1 MYTKTTEGTNRTLRA
16 YNLPPS
22 QDSAATRSTSDLKTL
37 DVRGCTT
44 GSVLHHQ
51 IIDIKKIYELNK
63 KSFRR
68 EGCFVAQK
76 EKKGIEMQV
85 NQERNRLLVVSFIMT
100 IIFVFISWMITE
112 GNMMMVIVG
121 VVLEII
127 LILILYWIFK

>member
-1 MYTKTTEGTNRTLRA
+1 
-16 YNLPPS
+16 
-22 QDSAATRSTSDLKTL
+22 
-37 DVRGCTT
+37 
-44 GSVLHHQ
+44 
-51 IIDIKKIYELNK
+51 
-63 KSFRR
+63 
-68 EGCFVAQK
+68 VAQK